1 MANATGV
8 SIVAS
13 SSGMTR
19 QASASSRNSDT
30 TRARIIAAAQ
40 AVFSQKGYSHAGMR
54 EIAAGAEVAVSLLTK
69 HFQTKANLYEQA
81 LVAAHIPAADFQGD
95 RAGFGRAVAES
106 ITQAH
111 DRIAAPAMIALSLGD
126 AEASEIAA
134 RVTRDHILAPMAS
147 WLGGDGLARATNVL
161 MMTMGFAILYQ
172 RLPLG
177 HSQEVRRLTARLFAN
192 ALQSIVDEAA
202 EPITRTGP
210 AA

>member
-1 MANATGV
+1 MVTSNPGIHRQV
-8 SIVAS
+8 SRIGR
-13 SSGMTR
+13 SGD
-19 QASASSRNSDT
+19 A

-40 AVFSQKGYSHAGMR
+40 AVFSEKGYPHSGMR
-54 EIAAGAEVAVSLLTK
+54 EIAARADVAVSLLTK
-69 HFQTKANLYEQA
+69 HFQTKANLYEHA
-81 LVAAHIPAADFQGD
+81 LIAAHIPATDFQAD

-111 DRIAAPAMIALSLGD
+111 DRVAAPAMIALSLGD

-147 WLGGDGLARATNVL
+147 WLGGDGVARATNVL

-177 HSQEVRRLTARLFAN
+177 HSDDLRHLTARLFAK

-202 EPITRTGP
+202 EAITRTDP